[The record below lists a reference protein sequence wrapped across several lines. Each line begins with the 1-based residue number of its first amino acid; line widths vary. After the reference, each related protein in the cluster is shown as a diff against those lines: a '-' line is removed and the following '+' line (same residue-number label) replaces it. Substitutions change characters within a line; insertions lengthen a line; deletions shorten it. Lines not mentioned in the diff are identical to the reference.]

1 MEQHRTRPAQ
11 YGPRRGR
18 APLPPQGRG
27 ADGSRAAGRPVGR
40 PAAQGGAGGSHRPVA
55 VRPAPRSG
63 PPALRSGPPAVRA
76 GPLVV
81 RAVRLLRG
89 MPGLRLTGLG
99 SGLFCA
105 AVMLV
110 LGFLDQLLF
119 GASLTVYGVLFLP
132 VCLLT
137 ALWVR
142 AGDLLTAPV
151 VVPIAFAVGL
161 VAVAESG
168 EGLGGRLMGLV
179 TALATEAGWLYGGTL
194 VAGSTV
200 IVRRVRLLRRRR
212 ADAVAAGPVRRR
224 PEPSAGVTGAETPP
238 V

>member
-27 ADGSRAAGRPVGR
+27 PVAGGGPRRAVVARPATARAPAARPATRPV
-40 PAAQGGAGGSHRPVA
+40 PPVA
-55 VRPAPRSG
+55 R
-63 PPALRSGPPAVRA
+63 AVRA
-76 GPLVV
+76 
-81 RAVRLLRG
+81 LRG
-89 MPGLRLTGLG
+89 MPNPRLTGLG
-99 SGLFCA
+99 GGLFCA

-142 AGDLLTAPV
+142 RGDLLTAPV

-161 VAVAESG
+161 LTVAESG
-168 EGLGGRLMGLV
+168 EGVGGRLMGLV

-200 IVRRVRLLRRRR
+200 LVRRVRMLRRRR
-212 ADAVAAGPVRRR
+212 AAGAAGP
-224 PEPSAGVTGAETPP
+224 TGAARSRTP

>member
-27 ADGSRAAGRPVGR
+27 AGGAAVGRVGRAVARPVVGPGAGGGPRRPAAGRPAAGR
-40 PAAQGGAGGSHRPVA
+40 PAA
-55 VRPAPRSG
+55 RSG
-63 PPALRSGPPAVRA
+63 PPVARALRA
-76 GPLVV
+76 
-81 RAVRLLRG
+81 LRG
-89 MPGLRLTGLG
+89 MPNPRLTGLG

-142 AGDLLTAPV
+142 RGDLLTAPV

-161 VAVAESG
+161 VTVAESG
-168 EGLGGRLMGLV
+168 KGLGGRLMGLV

-200 IVRRVRLLRRRR
+200 IVRRIRLLRRRR
-212 ADAVAAGPVRRR
+212 AAARDR
-224 PEPSAGVTGAETPP
+224 TPA
-238 V
+238 